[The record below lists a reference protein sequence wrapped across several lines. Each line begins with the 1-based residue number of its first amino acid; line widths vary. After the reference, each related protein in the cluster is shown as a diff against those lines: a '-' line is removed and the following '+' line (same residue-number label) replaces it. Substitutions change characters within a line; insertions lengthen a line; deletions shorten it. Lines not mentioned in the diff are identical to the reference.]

1 MVRLCWR
8 GHKWK
13 SESAEFKTF
22 SKEVLGVSLYLLP
35 LCHSDQQWFILTQT
49 GSICEVCELL
59 SVLYWL
65 RFGFSQP
72 VLYHAMK
79 TWKIKRTA
87 EFNDAIVALLIMK
100 TSQKLWSRCCK
111 RPWSNPGLFSVASA
125 FFYTTEIKSFQGR
138 RHFWSEEVPPSLSW
152 SKKRSQAFV
161 NCTQT
166 WRWKV
171 ILSPSA
177 GHIHPERRGLWHHHR
192 RQKKSQ

>member
-1 MVRLCWR
+1 MGSLSVESNCRTSHAKSPLFHAVNWWVMLRLCWR

-13 SESAEFKTF
+13 SESAEFKRF
-22 SKEVLGVSLYLLP
+22 RKEVLGVSLYLLP

-72 VLYHAMK
+72 VLYHATK
-79 TWKIKRTA
+79 TRKIKQTA
-87 EFNDAIVALLIMK
+87 GFNDAIVALLIMK

-125 FFYTTEIKSFQGR
+125 FFLHNR
-138 RHFWSEEVPPSLSW
+138 D
-152 SKKRSQAFV
+152 
-161 NCTQT
+161 
-166 WRWKV
+166 KV
-171 ILSPSA
+171 IPGQETFLKWGGPTQFIVVQEAVS
-177 GHIHPERRGLWHHHR
+177 GLC
-192 RQKKSQ
+192 